1 MNQRIH
7 VFEASKTLENL
18 SKGLCLNC
26 AYAAELY
33 QELVDVYYLRVDS
46 ISRNEIAQSVLLIG
60 GVLFKA
66 LDIEAGSDWI
76 DCFLTSILGLHD
88 SADKI
93 KSVVS
98 KKIFLND
105 YLDEKLYENPHISR
119 LRTNAIRWL
128 GLFVCCVDFLELTD
142 TFEEEG

>member
-1 MNQRIH
+1 
-7 VFEASKTLENL
+7 
-18 SKGLCLNC
+18 
-26 AYAAELY
+26 
-33 QELVDVYYLRVDS
+33 
-46 ISRNEIAQSVLLIG
+46 
-60 GVLFKA
+60 
-66 LDIEAGSDWI
+66 
-76 DCFLTSILGLHD
+76 
-88 SADKI
+88 
-93 KSVVS
+93 VS

>member
-18 SKGLCLNC
+18 SKELCLNC

-60 GVLFKA
+60 SVLFKA
-66 LDIEAGSDWI
+66 LDIEAGSD
-76 DCFLTSILGLHD
+76 
-88 SADKI
+88 
-93 KSVVS
+93 
-98 KKIFLND
+98 
-105 YLDEKLYENPHISR
+105 
-119 LRTNAIRWL
+119 
-128 GLFVCCVDFLELTD
+128 
-142 TFEEEG
+142 